1 MNIAAFQFCPA
12 FLDVEANLAQLTT
25 ALASSGAELA
35 VLPEL
40 CTTGYFFESLRE
52 LHGYSETCDGRT
64 VTTFREI
71 AREKRMIVVAGFPE
85 RDGEHVFNSAVI
97 AFPDASFQVYRK
109 IHLFGAEKTMFTP
122 GDRSF
127 HVAEWAGVKIGLM
140 ICYDWRFPESV
151 RTLALKG
158 AQIIVH
164 PSDLVAAP
172 QLWQPVMRV
181 RSFENRVF
189 IVTADRN
196 GAERRGDAELV
207 FHGCSQ
213 ITDANGKVLAEADEE
228 FNGWISAEIDPAKAD
243 NKRFS
248 EWNDIFADRRPGMY
262 EM

>member
-1 MNIAAFQFCPA
+1 MKAAAYQFCPA
-12 FLDVEANLAQLTT
+12 FLDVDANMTR
-25 ALASSGAELA
+25 LASVLLSCDAELA

-40 CTTGYFFESLRE
+40 CTTGYFFESHQE
-52 LHGYSETCDGRT
+52 LLGHSENCDGRT
-64 VTTFREI
+64 VSTFRNV
-71 AREKRMIVVAGFPE
+71 ASEKKMIVVAGFPE
-85 RDGEHVFNSAVI
+85 RDGERVFNSAVI
-97 AFPDASFQVYRK
+97 AFPDGTFRVYRK

-122 GDRSF
+122 GDGGF
-127 HVAEWAGVKIGLM
+127 FVTEWNGAKIGVM

-172 QLWQPVMRV
+172 RLWQPVMRV

-189 IVTADRN
+189 TITADRN
-196 GAERRGDAELV
+196 GTELRDGAGLT

-213 ITDANGKVLAEADEE
+213 ITDTNGKVLAEADED
-228 FNGWISAEIDPAKAD
+228 FTGWISAEIDPSKAD

-248 EWNDIFADRRPGMY
+248 EWNDIFTDRRPGMY
-262 EM
+262 EL

>member
-1 MNIAAFQFCPA
+1 MKAAAYQFCPA
-12 FLDVEANLAQLTT
+12 FLDVEANMTQLAEVL
-25 ALASSGAELA
+25 LASDAELA

-40 CTTGYFFESLRE
+40 CTTGYFFESHQE
-52 LHGYSETCDGRT
+52 LLHYSETSGGRT
-64 VTTFREI
+64 VAAFREI
-71 AREKRMIVVAGFPE
+71 AAEKKMIVVAGFPE
-85 RDGEHVFNSAVI
+85 CDGDRVFNSAVI
-97 AFPDASFQVYRK
+97 AFPDGTFQVYRK
-109 IHLFGAEKTMFTP
+109 IHLFGAEKTMFAP
-122 GDRSF
+122 GDEGF
-127 HVAEWAGVKIGLM
+127 LLAEWEGAKIGVM

-181 RSFENRVF
+181 RSVENRVF
-189 IVTADRN
+189 TITADRN
-196 GAERRGDAELV
+196 GTERRGGAELT

-213 ITDANGKVLAEADEE
+213 ITDTGGRVLAEADED
-228 FNGWISAEIDPAKAD
+228 FTGWISAEIDPVKAD

-262 EM
+262 EL

>member
-1 MNIAAFQFCPA
+1 MKVAAYQFCPVL
-12 FLDVEANLAQLTT
+12 LDVDGNMAQLTG
-25 ALASSGAELA
+25 ALSACDAELA

-40 CTTGYFFESLRE
+40 CTTGYFFQSYEE
-52 LHGYSETCDGRT
+52 LLGFAETPDGRT
-64 VTTFREI
+64 VTAFRDI
-71 AREKRMIVVAGFPE
+71 AAGKKMIVVAGFAE
-85 RDGEHVFNSAVI
+85 RDGASVYNSAVI
-97 AFPDASFQVYRK
+97 AFPDGAFQVYRK
-109 IHLFGAEKTMFTP
+109 VHLFGAEKSMFTP
-122 GDRSF
+122 GDRGF
-127 HVAEWAGVKIGLM
+127 LLTEWNGVKIGIM

-189 IVTADRN
+189 TITADRN
-196 GAERRGDAELV
+196 GTERRGGTELS

-213 ITDANGKVLAEADEE
+213 ITDTNGKVLAEADEE
-228 FNGWISAEIDPAKAD
+228 FTGWIQAEIDPVKSD

-248 EWNDIFADRRPGMY
+248 EWNDIIADRRPEMY
-262 EM
+262 DM